1 MYQGRIR
8 DTLDALYP
16 RRVVQRRAKR
26 LAAKEVQIFADRLH
40 KETLPHSDDKDL
52 PDIIREL
59 YRIAHKL
66 AKGAAVLL
74 VALLLSGYTRSEWK
88 HWISD
93 RCSARELVLIQDAE
107 SIDRYGC
114 DIEAGVWV
122 CPYTGKVLY
131 DKSDVD
137 IDHIIPLGYAGE
149 HGGDAWSSKKKR
161 RYANDPTVL
170 IATWD
175 RENQAKG
182 RRGPS
187 EYMPPLASY
196 RAEYLRRWREIAAA
210 YGIELSFEDAA
221 LVNSAV
227 VDVAPLEGSE

>member
-1 MYQGRIR
+1 MYRGLIR
-8 DTLDALYP
+8 DTLDAINP
-16 RRVVQRRAKR
+16 RRKARREAR
-26 LAAKEVQIFADRLH
+26 SIAADAVLNAAGRTDATRAALIGEGEVGSTEAEQSH
-40 KETLPHSDDKDL
+40 EV
-52 PDIIREL
+52 IREL
-59 YRIAHKL
+59 YRIARRLSK
-66 AKGAAVLL
+66 AAAVLL
-74 VALLLSGYTRSEWK
+74 VALLFSGYTRSEWK
-88 HWISD
+88 HWLSD
-93 RCSARELVLIQDAE
+93 RCSARELVLIEDAE

-114 DIEAGVWV
+114 DIEAGVWI

-161 RYANDPTVL
+161 RYANDPDVL

-187 EYMPPLASY
+187 EYMPPLESY
-196 RAEYLRRWREIAAA
+196 RAEYLRRWGEIASA
-210 YGIELSFEDAA
+210 YGIELSAEDAA
-221 LVNSAV
+221 LVEA
-227 VDVAPLEGSE
+227 GQ